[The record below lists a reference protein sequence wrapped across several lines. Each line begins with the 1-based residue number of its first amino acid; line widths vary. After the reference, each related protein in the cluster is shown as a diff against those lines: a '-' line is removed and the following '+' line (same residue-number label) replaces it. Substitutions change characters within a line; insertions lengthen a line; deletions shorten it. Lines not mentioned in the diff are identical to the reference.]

1 MAACLNKFPLSWA
14 SNYASWLARWE
25 LLLAIQWLW
34 KRLTLGFIVENWC
47 NFVNTFLVCFFPNQD
62 RKLPTHHQKLFLA
75 MVRTINPDF
84 QLAIPE
90 TPKESVRL
98 TRSMSNSS
106 VGNASAELDAFPSVP
121 MLDLAI
127 MDIQDQDKLAQ
138 DPFLSVS
145 CPGFPVIFF
154 PSLVIAIAANY
165 R

>member
-1 MAACLNKFPLSWA
+1 MQFCQ
-14 SNYASWLARWE
+14 Y
-25 LLLAIQWLW
+25 
-34 KRLTLGFIVENWC
+34 
-47 NFVNTFLVCFFPNQD
+47 FFGLFFSNQD
-62 RKLPTHHQKLFLA
+62 KKLPTHHQKLFLA

-106 VGNASAELDAFPSVP
+106 VGNASAELDAIPSMP

-127 MDIQDQDKLAQ
+127 MDIQDQNKLAQ

-145 CPGFPVIFF
+145 CPGFPVQIYFFIFSIF
-154 PSLVIAIAANY
+154 S
-165 R
+165 